1 MIIQQQDYDIIQQRI
16 INRYLK
22 VNLLDFDYTVVDELS
37 GNVMS
42 FDVSVDA
49 DSDIRRTCNVEI
61 VVTDSSFDIKAGS
74 KIWLD
79 KMIQPYI
86 GIENIR
92 TGEIQWYNQG
102 IYLINDPSWQYD
114 AATNTLSFS
123 AVDLMAKLTGLR
135 NGALTGVPYVVP
147 QGSSV
152 RDAII
157 TCLGLA
163 GFTKYVV
170 DDCKLRDGTVQ
181 PVPYEIKIEQGG
193 TVYDILSALRD
204 ILPQY
209 QMYFDVDGVFHY
221 EYIPTGEDAPVL
233 LDDNVLPKIVQSE
246 SINTS
251 FESVKNYIEVWGRSH
266 DIVNYPSEITIEGGA
281 ITVKIADLPEL
292 PANTMIGFTPNA
304 DITGTAI
311 TIKVVSNNV
320 SGGTVTHDAL
330 PLVDSA
336 GEPIKNLAKDVYWVA
351 NLQEETTGEGD
362 AAVTTKTWLF
372 MGHQQA
378 QAVWQDDNPDS
389 PFYTGGSVGIIRE
402 VLYGGDYDNIT
413 SDELALERAKLEIYW
428 KCRLNDTLSLGMLPI
443 PWFDVNTVIEH
454 AVKGGTTTERYMI
467 KSFSANY
474 GDINGMDVNAM
485 TLYSYYPPY

>member
-92 TGEIQWYNQG
+92 TGKIQWYNQG

-135 NGALTGVPYVVP
+135 NGALTGISYVIP

-152 RDAII
+152 REAII

-170 DDCKLRDGTVQ
+170 EDCKRRDGNVQ
-181 PVPYEIKIEQGG
+181 EVPYEIKIEQGG
-193 TVYDILSALRD
+193 TVYDILTALRD

-251 FESVKNYIEVWGRSH
+251 FESVKNYIEVWGRNH
-266 DIVNYPSEITIEGGA
+266 DIVNYPSEITIDGGA
-281 ITVKIADLPEL
+281 ITVKISDLPEL

-304 DITGTAI
+304 EIVDKAV
-311 TIKVVSNNV
+311 TIKVISNKV
-320 SGGTVTHDAL
+320 DGSEVTHDAL
-330 PLVDSA
+330 PIVDSS

-351 NLQEETTGEGD
+351 NLQEKTTGEGD

-428 KCRLNDTLSLGMLPI
+428 KCRLNDTLSMGMLPI
-443 PWFDVNTVIEH
+443 PWLDVNTVIEH

-467 KSFSANY
+467 KSFSADY

-485 TLYSYYPPY
+485 TLYPYYPPY